1 MKQLRFCAAVVL
13 GLSIAACGG
22 VGGDEASED
31 TGGGGDSGGSG
42 GGSASVSGTI
52 DMLGFG
58 VEDVIAESR
67 VKTVEQTFPDLDVK
81 VNSGAFEQQAFLTA
95 VASGEPPDVVY
106 IPRAELGTYAARGAL
121 TPLED
126 CLSEHDVDMGMY
138 RDSAMSQVTYDGT
151 VYGVPEF
158 SSIRMML
165 TNTDALRSAGMS
177 ADDVDASDWDQLATL
192 SQQLMKESGSDLT
205 RIGFDPKLPEYLP
218 LWSAANGGQLLSDDG
233 LEATLNSP
241 ENVEALEFTSSLVEQ
256 QGGWGQFKAFR
267 DTWDF
272 FGDNNQFV
280 ADQVGA
286 FPMEDWYLD
295 VLADVS
301 PNAPVEV
308 REFTDREGQ
317 PLTYATGQAW
327 AIPKGSADS
336 EAACAFAVTMTAT
349 DTWLAAAKASKAD
362 RDKSG
367 GVYLGTWTANEEAD
381 QRIMDEVFEPTGI
394 AALDHGVQV
403 VESVQDDAIVDPPSP
418 AAAEVRT
425 AWEDAVLR
433 VLEGEQT
440 AQEALDEA
448 QQEAAEAIEAAQ

>member
-241 ENVEALEFTSSLVEQ
+241 ENVEALEFTSSLV
-256 QGGWGQFKAFR
+256 
-267 DTWDF
+267 
-272 FGDNNQFV
+272 
-280 ADQVGA
+280 
-286 FPMEDWYLD
+286 
-295 VLADVS
+295 
-301 PNAPVEV
+301 
-308 REFTDREGQ
+308 
-317 PLTYATGQAW
+317 
-327 AIPKGSADS
+327 
-336 EAACAFAVTMTAT
+336 
-349 DTWLAAAKASKAD
+349 
-362 RDKSG
+362 
-367 GVYLGTWTANEEAD
+367 
-381 QRIMDEVFEPTGI
+381 
-394 AALDHGVQV
+394 
-403 VESVQDDAIVDPPSP
+403 
-418 AAAEVRT
+418 
-425 AWEDAVLR
+425 
-433 VLEGEQT
+433 
-440 AQEALDEA
+440 
-448 QQEAAEAIEAAQ
+448 